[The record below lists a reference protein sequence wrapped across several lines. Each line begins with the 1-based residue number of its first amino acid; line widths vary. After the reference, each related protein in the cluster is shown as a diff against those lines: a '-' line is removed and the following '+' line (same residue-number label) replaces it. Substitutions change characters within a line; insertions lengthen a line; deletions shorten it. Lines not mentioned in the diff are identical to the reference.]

1 MDLIS
6 ACERVM
12 PQVGLDTTAADLV
25 PMSHN
30 ASAVGAPGISVVTR
44 TFILLICLLLV
55 AWNSM
60 EKKSVP
66 GRSNDHVRVGS
77 FCLGAAVGSFTI
89 TVINLLLFTTTG
101 PSFCLGLGPLL
112 SYLRFSWT
120 GIGTASNYYN
130 KKYGDMV
137 RVWINGEETLILS
150 RSVTINANE

>member
-66 GRSNDHVRVGS
+66 GRSNDHLSGLVPFVLELLS
-77 FCLGAAVGSFTI
+77 VLVP
-89 TVINLLLFTTTG
+89 LLL
-101 PSFCLGLGPLL
+101 
-112 SYLRFSWT
+112 
-120 GIGTASNYYN
+120 
-130 KKYGDMV
+130 
-137 RVWINGEETLILS
+137 
-150 RSVTINANE
+150 